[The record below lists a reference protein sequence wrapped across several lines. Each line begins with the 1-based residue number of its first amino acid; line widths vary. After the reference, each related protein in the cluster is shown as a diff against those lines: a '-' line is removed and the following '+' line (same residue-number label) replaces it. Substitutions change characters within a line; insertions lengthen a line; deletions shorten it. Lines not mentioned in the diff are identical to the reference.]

1 MNVTNRP
8 FTSDRKRKCL
18 WTASDTYRNRANP
31 YVINRML
38 ASGLSTTDHHKATRT
53 DTWTSLLRETS
64 DKQKSLEPG
73 HISYLVDRA
82 WLRRLQGQYT
92 RSLSRV
98 GQDVGTTW
106 ARRATILKDTRCTTS
121 GSSMGRLILSSTLLA
136 RPGEIFFSNEICCS
150 DCNHPFRFDSKTH
163 VRACVV
169 CGVARKVLFLAED
182 RSQDSLVAK
191 TPLSV
196 PDTPEAPVVQQHPKG
211 RSMYLRS
218 PLFRKFLSQFSEEA
232 PVIPPEV
239 MRTLYQYLSNI
250 HLQTS
255 VRCRPT
261 PISSILRGN
270 GHANWAHTSVLIS
283 KLFNGEPVPVIAPA
297 LIEKIVHRF
306 DIIFHVANRGSQQK
320 SKKKIPPFEF
330 LAHVFLYLE
339 GRRDLS
345 IGFSVHKSRAV
356 LLKTFDQ
363 LSSILEDVVLSE
375 INDVVWEPL
384 PIY

>member
-8 FTSDRKRKCL
+8 FTSDRKRKCQ
-18 WTASDTYRNRANP
+18 WTTTNDTYRNRANP

-38 ASGLSTTDHHKATRT
+38 SSGLAATDQQIVART
-53 DTWTSLLRETS
+53 EKWTSLLEETAS
-64 DKQKSLEPG
+64 KLGQLDPG

-82 WLRRLQGQYT
+82 WLGRLQRQYML
-92 RSLSRV
+92 SLSGV
-98 GQDVGTTW
+98 HQEAGATW
-106 ARRATILKDTRCTTS
+106 SQRATILRDNQCTTS
-121 GSSMGRLILSSTLLA
+121 SSMGRLILASTLLA
-136 RPGEIFFSNEICCS
+136 RTGEIFFSNEISCS
-150 DCNHPFRFDSKTH
+150 ECNHPFRFDSKTH

-182 RSQDSLVAK
+182 RSQDSLVSK

-196 PDTPEAPVVQQHPKG
+196 PECAVVPPPQQSRG
-211 RSMYLRS
+211 RSMYMRS

-232 PVIPPEV
+232 PVIPLEV

-283 KLFNGEPVPVIAPA
+283 KIFNGEPVPVIAPA
-297 LIEKIVHRF
+297 LIDKIVHRF
-306 DIIFHVANRGSQQK
+306 DIIFHVANRDSVQK

-339 GRRDLS
+339 GRRDLAV
-345 IGFSVHKSRAV
+345 GFSIHKSRSV

-363 LSSILEDVVLSE
+363 FTSIIEDVVLSE
-375 INDVVWEPL
+375 VNDVAWEPL
-384 PIY
+384 PMY